1 MNKPS
6 MDSLEIDHHE
16 IALSNTDK
24 IYFPAD
30 KKKNKKA
37 ITKGEI
43 IDYYYHI
50 APTMLPYVQDR
61 PLTVQRYPGGITGE
75 SFFQKNASDYF
86 PAWIKR
92 IPVKDADGNVTDYVA
107 CNDAATLV
115 YLANQGAIVYHV
127 WTSKAHKLTHPDR
140 LIFDLDPAGKSGF
153 VLVRWA
159 AKKLKHVFDLLD
171 LTSFVMTTGSRGVH
185 VVVPLKPIYTNDEV
199 VSFAREIAEYL
210 IGRYPQ
216 KLTLTMSK
224 HQRGDRIFL
233 DIYRNSY
240 AHHGVAPYSVRAL
253 PGAPVAT
260 PVTWQE
266 LLTKGV
272 KSQDYTIYN
281 IFRRLARKD
290 DPWKDMTS
298 HAHTLEN
305 ARKKLHNL

>member
-1 MNKPS
+1 

-16 IALSNTDK
+16 IALTNTDK
-24 IYFPAD
+24 IYFPANR
-30 KKKNKKA
+30 KTKSKA

-50 APTMLPYVQDR
+50 APTMLPYLQDR
-61 PLTVQRYPGGITGE
+61 PLTVQRYPEGITGE
-75 SFFQKNASDYF
+75 SFFQKNAPDYF
-86 PAWIKR
+86 PSWIKR
-92 IPVKDADGNVTDYVA
+92 IPIKDADDKTTDYVN
-107 CNDAATLV
+107 CSNAATLV

-127 WTSKAHKLTHPDR
+127 WTSKANKPTYPDR
-140 LIFDLDPAGKSGF
+140 LIFDLDPSGKSGF
-153 VLVRWA
+153 TLVRWT
-159 AKKLKHVFDLLD
+159 AKKLKYIFDLLE

-185 VVVPLKPIYTNDEV
+185 IVVPLKPIYTNDEV

-210 IGRYPQ
+210 IGHYPQ
-216 KLTLTMSK
+216 KLTLSMPK
-224 HQRGDRIFL
+224 HGRGDRVFL

-266 LLTKGV
+266 LLNKGV
-272 KSQDYTIYN
+272 TSQSYTIYN
-281 IFRRLARKD
+281 IFRRLAQKD
-290 DPWKDMTS
+290 DPWKGMTS